1 MRPKGACSASLHC
14 VGIAPYG
21 GVQGVR
27 TCNGSPSVKTFGF
40 DTSATLRRTTQCEHW
55 AASQREALKGRLAGG
70 GLMPRRCR
78 GIRGD
83 EGIAPYG
90 RATRVRSYDG
100 GRTESSAPTEGCTGC
115 LRATAGGVPQG
126 RLFRFA
132 PLRGHRP
139 LRGVQGVRAC
149 NGGRGTP
156 RVLVPLRST
165 AWASPPTE
173 QRKGCVRVLVGY
185 F

>member
-1 MRPKGACSASLHC
+1 M
-14 VGIAPYG
+14 
-21 GVQGVR
+21 R

-100 GRTESSAPTEGCTGC
+100 GRTESSAPTEGCKGC
-115 LRATAGGVPQG
+115 GGIRGDAPQG
-126 RLFRFA
+126 CLFRFA

-139 LRGVQGVRAC
+139 LRKVYRGWVRLIC
-149 NGGRGTP
+149 KRKR
-156 RVLVPLRST
+156 RVGASFCIFFLPFTFCVDRVELR
-165 AWASPPTE
+165 
-173 QRKGCVRVLVGY
+173 
-185 F
+185 

>member
-1 MRPKGACSASLHC
+1 MHPKGACSASLHC

-90 RATRVRSYDG
+90 EA
-100 GRTESSAPTEGCTGC
+100 
-115 LRATAGGVPQG
+115 
-126 RLFRFA
+126 
-132 PLRGHRP
+132 
-139 LRGVQGVRAC
+139 QGVFAD
-149 NGGRGTP
+149 NADTIGNQHK
-156 RVLVPLRST
+156 ST
-165 AWASPPTE
+165 
-173 QRKGCVRVLVGY
+173 
-185 F
+185 